1 MDEQARTDKSSRQNT
16 YGSPSAK
23 VWGLYL
29 SQAEKVTKEQSE
41 SWTANTDGVLVFV
54 RRSLSVVVGIVL
66 KAALWPV
73 RSFIRHCGF
82 FYFGRL
88 RELATEFKRHHQS
101 APFYNFSAVGRSR
114 EWNVFSSAVGCS

>member
-1 MDEQARTDKSSRQNT
+1 MDEQARTDTSSRQGT

-54 RRSLSVVVGIVL
+54 RRSLFVVVGIVL
-66 KAALWPV
+66 KATLWLV

-88 RELATEFKRHHQS
+88 HELTTKFERHHQS
-101 APFYNFSAVGRSR
+101 PPFYNFSAVGRSR
-114 EWNVFSSAVGCS
+114 EWNVLAIAGGCS